1 MEPLSVSVK
10 NQVATLTLSRPKV
23 YNSFNRDMAL
33 ALQNALDQCKN
44 DPEVRAI
51 YLTGA
56 GKAFCARQDLQEV
69 LAEDAPSLAAILEQ
83 HLNPIIQ
90 KIRAIEKPIV
100 CGVNGVAAGA
110 GANIAIACDITVASE
125 KSSFIQ
131 AFVKIGLIPDSGG
144 TYILPRLIGWQ
155 RAAALMML
163 GEKISAE
170 EAAQMGMIYKVLP
183 AENFEAEAL
192 AIAERLAQMP
202 TAAIGE
208 IKSASHGSATTATH
222 SQGKGGVSISPA
234 MPTPINSMHSMPSSS
249 NHSMLTQPCVVPV
262 SNAAA
267 FQLARNTGTNP
278 PMPQTG
284 HVHPLIYQSP
294 QMMYPQWQPHGG
306 IHQWNL
312 KAGKKRGTF

>member
-56 GKAFCARQDLQEV
+56 GKAFCAGQDLQEV
-69 LAEDAPSLAAILEQ
+69 LADDAPSLAAILEQ

-163 GEKISAE
+163 GDKISAE

-202 TAAIGE
+202 TAAIGLTKKALNYSFTNDLDKQLAIE
-208 IKSASHGSATTATH
+208 EQLQTTAGLTEDYKE
-222 SQGKGGVSISPA
+222 GVNAFIEKRKPEFKG
-234 MPTPINSMHSMPSSS
+234 
-249 NHSMLTQPCVVPV
+249 
-262 SNAAA
+262 
-267 FQLARNTGTNP
+267 R
-278 PMPQTG
+278 
-284 HVHPLIYQSP
+284 
-294 QMMYPQWQPHGG
+294 
-306 IHQWNL
+306 
-312 KAGKKRGTF
+312 